1 MKNYLNTEERDD
13 MINLFGSQLT
23 TRRTADAWQERGH
36 LTKDEARQ
44 LRTAAT
50 LINKVFLSIVG
61 RLKPGQA
68 KLIIDRADRFDRL
81 GEDQYAVDRESLDKM
96 IDGALA
102 TACSPCTY
110 NHDRHCPWRE
120 VFKEFNAPMY
130 DSHANGKGKCPYDH
144 TTGAT
149 MKAMPVLPGDQV
161 KIEQEGGGKITGYVE
176 IVSGDKKGWM
186 AYIKAGG
193 RSEWYDFREFNNR
206 VFRIN
211 K

>member
-1 MKNYLNTEERDD
+1 MKDYLNEPERDD

-36 LTKDEARQ
+36 LTKEEARQ
-44 LRTAAT
+44 LRQAST
-50 LINKVFLSIVG
+50 LIKKVFQSIVG

-68 KLIIDRADRFDRL
+68 RLIIDRADHFDRL
-81 GEDQYAVDRESLDKM
+81 DKDQYAVSKESLDKM

-110 NHDRHCPWRE
+110 DHDRHCPWRS
-120 VFKEFNAPMY
+120 VFKEFHAPVF
-130 DSHANGKGKCPYDH
+130 DSHANGKGKCPYEH
-144 TTGAT
+144 TTGEV

-161 KIEQEGGGKITGYVE
+161 RIQTEQGGMVNGYVE
-176 IVSGDKKGWM
+176 CVSGDTKGWM
-186 AYIKAGG
+186 ALIKAGS
-193 RSEWYDFREFNNR
+193 RSEWYDFREFNVR
-206 VFRIN
+206 VFR